1 MIIIGNLNEENY
13 ISWSSRNQTDRHDIA
28 EILLQVTLNTKP
40 SLKARQKINIY
51 IHVFNLT
58 INLEV
63 VDNIHDNKDH
73 EM

>member
-1 MIIIGNLNEENY
+1 
-13 ISWSSRNQTDRHDIA
+13 
-28 EILLQVTLNTKP
+28 LLQV
-40 SLKARQKINIY
+40 ARQKINIY

-73 EM
+73 EMLFSSLKFPIIIISHKNKV

>member
-1 MIIIGNLNEENY
+1 
-13 ISWSSRNQTDRHDIA
+13 
-28 EILLQVTLNTKP
+28 VTLNTKP